1 MFAPHEGA
9 FFMKRQNVNEIE
21 MPFLD
26 HLEELR
32 WRAIRILIAITALT
46 IACFFV
52 SDYILNFLLYSTKN
66 LQFEINLQVLK
77 VQTVFII
84 KLELALIFGIVLSL
98 PYIFYQIWQFVAPG
112 LLEKERTYVFPV
124 IFFATISFLTGA
136 AFAYF
141 IIVPIALDFFLSLA
155 PTTVTNNIA
164 LDFYFGFVVRI
175 VIVFGIVFELP
186 VISLFLTKVGLLTP
200 EFLRKYRR
208 YAIVTIFILAAIL
221 TPPDPTTQVMLG
233 IPLVLLYEFTIWIS
247 YFFRK
252 KKIEASEE
260 TKN

>member
-1 MFAPHEGA
+1 
-9 FFMKRQNVNEIE
+9 MKRRNINEVE

-32 WRAIRILIAITALT
+32 WRAIRILAAVMALT
-46 IACFFV
+46 IACFFI

-66 LQFEINLQVLK
+66 LQQDINLQVLK

-112 LLEKERTYVFPV
+112 LLEKERKYVFPV
-124 IFFATISFLTGA
+124 IFFATISFLIGA
-136 AFAYF
+136 GFAYF

-155 PTTVTNNIA
+155 PSTVTNNIA
-164 LDFYFGFVVRI
+164 LDFYFGFIVRI
-175 VIVFGIVFELP
+175 ILVFGVVFELP
-186 VISLFLTKVGLLTP
+186 VISLFLTKIGLLTP
-200 EFLRKYRR
+200 AFLKKYRR
-208 YAIVTIFILAAIL
+208 YAIIIIFIIAAIL
-221 TPPDPTTQVMLG
+221 TPPDPTTQVMLAV
-233 IPLVLLYEFTIWIS
+233 PLVVLYEFTIWIS

-252 KKIEASEE
+252 KKQKDFEEE
-260 TKN
+260 TN

>member
-1 MFAPHEGA
+1 
-9 FFMKRQNVNEIE
+9 MKRRNINEIE

-32 WRAIRILIAITALT
+32 WRAIRILVAVMALT
-46 IACFFV
+46 IVCFFV

-66 LQFEINLQVLK
+66 LQHEINLQVLK

-98 PYIFYQIWQFVAPG
+98 PYIFYQIWQFIAPG
-112 LLEKERTYVFPV
+112 LLEKERKYVFPV
-124 IFFATISFLTGA
+124 IFFATISFLIGSS
-136 AFAYF
+136 FAYF

-164 LDFYFGFVVRI
+164 LDFYFGFIVRI
-175 VIVFGIVFELP
+175 VLVFGVVFELP
-186 VISLFLTKVGLLTP
+186 VISLFLTKIGLLTP
-200 EFLRKYRR
+200 EFLKRYRR
-208 YAIVTIFILAAIL
+208 YAIVIIFILAAIL
-221 TPPDPTTQVMLG
+221 TPPDPTTQVMLA
-233 IPLVLLYEFTIWIS
+233 IPLVILYEFTIWIS

-252 KKIEASEE
+252 KKMKNSEDE
-260 TKN
+260 TN